1 MASLGFDLARDEEFL
16 MLMYRQAVKDRT
28 IDPQETTW
36 EDYYAECMADIERR
50 SKQYGEGK
58 N

>member
-1 MASLGFDLARDEEFL
+1 MASLGFDLARDKEFL
-16 MLMYRQAVKDRT
+16 MLIYKQGVKDKT
-28 IDPQETTW
+28 INKTW